1 MGLNI
6 KHPSSGPQVEEGPAK
21 EKAAYDGTLTGVE
34 EPEPWLHALAT
45 ESGLAVFLLQKWKFV
60 YVNPTFTAVTGYALS
75 DLYTLR
81 LSRIVGIDEASRQ
94 QWIAMLRKPKTN
106 ERHSIRFLTKLGQ
119 ERILSVGLT
128 PVALGGK
135 SALLGSFIDV
145 TEYPSAQEALQM
157 SERRYRAIFDNAME
171 GIYQTT
177 ADGRYIDANQSC
189 ARMFGYAD
197 PKVLMSEVTDIA
209 RQIYVDP
216 AERQEIQ
223 RILEEAD
230 RIEGREVQVFRRDGQ
245 KIWISLNM
253 RPVRNSAGTVLYYE
267 GTNQDITERK
277 RAEERLRRQNML
289 IESMIKNIPV
299 DFWVRNREERVVLQS
314 DASAAIWG
322 SLIGTATAESGVGD
336 ANQGLWD
343 ANNKQALAGKVVQGE
358 TRYVHEGKERIV
370 HSIVAPVRSG
380 NEIQGTIGINIDV
393 TDQKQAEAIIRES
406 YKTLEKEVA
415 KRTAQLTKSKE
426 EVESKTRALQE
437 LNTALRVLLR
447 QRDHDR
453 KDLEAR
459 FISNVKELV
468 LPYIEKAV
476 KGPLTPQ
483 QAVCLGIAEANLR
496 EIISPFLRTVRKLN
510 LTPKEISVA
519 SLIKDGRTT
528 KEIAEIMGIATSA
541 VDSHRNNIRN
551 KLGLRSRKVRLQS
564 FLHSLT

>member
-177 ADGRYIDANQSC
+177 ADGRYIDANQAC

>member
-21 EKAAYDGTLTGVE
+21 EKAAYDGTLTGAE
-34 EPEPWLHALAT
+34 DPEPWLHALAT

-393 TDQKQAEAIIRES
+393 TDQKQTEAIIRES

-415 KRTAQLTKSKE
+415 KRTAQLTKSME

-459 FISNVKELV
+459 LISNVKELV